1 MCDTQNAPRCW
12 WSLAILGCVVFQ
24 SAARLDAGIVFFGYD
39 EATSNGGY
47 LDAAY
52 PLVAGTGPATVV
64 ALTGSNSETAS
75 LAFFSALSGLTYGT
89 EDFES
94 FTTGQ
99 KADLPLSFDGT
110 GITAILDGAGAVDDT
125 GADPLP
131 LHRAGRY
138 AISGVNAWDTN
149 NNELDFGVNSFSSG
163 VITAFGFFMTD
174 AGDFSGQV
182 QVIVSHESGAETL
195 LTINHPFAPNNT
207 YPGDPLAPKYN
218 ASLLFFGYLEE
229 SDDLI
234 TGFRFSNTNTSGDQ
248 GDRFG
253 LDDITIAVGSRE
265 IIPEPATATM
275 FLLGLL
281 GVPLLRRR
289 KSADTPESHA
299 NES

>member
-1 MCDTQNAPRCW
+1 MRVPQNSPHFR
-12 WSLAILGCVVFQ
+12 WSLAVVSCVSFL
-24 SAARLDAGIVFFGYD
+24 SAARLDAGIVYFGFD
-39 EATSNGGY
+39 EAANNGGY

-52 PLVAGTGPATVV
+52 PLVAGTGPATIVTL
-64 ALTGSNSETAS
+64 AGSNAETAS
-75 LAFFSALSGLTYGT
+75 LSFFSAISGLTYGT

-110 GITAILDGAGAVDDT
+110 GITATLDGMGAIDAT
-125 GADPLP
+125 GSDPLP

-149 NNELDFGVNSFSSG
+149 KNELGFGINSFSSG
-163 VITAFGFFMTD
+163 VISAFGFFMTD
-174 AGDFSGQV
+174 AGDFNGQV

-207 YPGDPLAPKYN
+207 FPGDPLAPKYN

-229 SDDLI
+229 STDLI
-234 TGFRFSNTNTSGDQ
+234 TGFQFSNTNPSGDQ

-265 IIPEPATATM
+265 IVPEPATATM

-281 GVPLLRRR
+281 GVPILRRR
-289 KSADTPESHA
+289 NGA
-299 NES
+299 NTQTAH